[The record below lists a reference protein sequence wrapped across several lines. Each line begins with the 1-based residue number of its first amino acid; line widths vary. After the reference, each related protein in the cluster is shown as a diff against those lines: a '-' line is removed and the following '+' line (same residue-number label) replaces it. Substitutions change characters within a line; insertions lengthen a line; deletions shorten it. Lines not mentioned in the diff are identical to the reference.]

1 MIYII
6 EATFLAY
13 TIVIGTYSA
22 RTWSGF
28 EVQYGPEG
36 WIIGLFVIYCT
47 PFVVIF
53 FMNVPFAQTLE
64 IMTAGKVACSFDY
77 FLFVF
82 YSSFTNTDCSYSC
95 FSCHRARSGGRLGG
109 KDNTHIY
116 YIPTRPTNHFF
127 CFL

>member
-13 TIVIGTYSA
+13 TIVIGTFSA
-22 RTWSGF
+22 KTWSGF

-36 WIIGLFVIYCT
+36 WIVALFVIYCT

-64 IMTAGKVACSFDY
+64 IMTAGKTI
-77 FLFVF
+77 FL
-82 YSSFTNTDCSYSC
+82 
-95 FSCHRARSGGRLGG
+95 
-109 KDNTHIY
+109 I
-116 YIPTRPTNHFF
+116 
-127 CFL
+127 